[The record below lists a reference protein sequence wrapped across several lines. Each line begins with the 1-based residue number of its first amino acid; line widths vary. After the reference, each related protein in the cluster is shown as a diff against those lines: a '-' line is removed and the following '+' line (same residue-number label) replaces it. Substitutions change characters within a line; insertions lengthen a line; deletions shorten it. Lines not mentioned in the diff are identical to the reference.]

1 MPIFD
6 YKGLDKQGKTVRGTI
21 DSENA
26 RNARMKL
33 KRDGIFVVDLIDKTR
48 SAAKKAKSGGP
59 KARGGSVNVQDMSM
73 MTRQL
78 ATLLKASVPLVESL
92 SAVAEQ
98 VQNPTLS
105 EALSDIKNMVNE
117 GASFHKAIAKY
128 PKIFSKIYISMC
140 EAGETSGTLDVI
152 LIRLAEFTEAQ
163 SALSSKVRAAMIYPI
178 LMFVVTTALLM
189 LLFVFVVPKIMVIF
203 DSNPDLVL
211 PWYTKA
217 VFNLSGV
224 LVDYWYV
231 IAIAV
236 TLFIVVFLNWIRT
249 PSGSVQ
255 WDAIKLRLPIAGR
268 IIRTVAVSRFTRTL
282 STLLAGG
289 VPMLGAMSIVRNV
302 VSNEII
308 ARAVDDARDNISE
321 GESVAGPLKKS
332 NQFPPLVIHMINIG
346 EKTGELETMLSQVS
360 DSYDFQVKTEIDGLT
375 ALLEPLM
382 IVVMGCVIGIIVF
395 SIMMPMFELLNTGTG

>member
-1 MPIFD
+1 MPIFE
-6 YKGLDKQGKTVRGTI
+6 YKSLDKQGKTVRGTI

-26 RNARMKL
+26 RTARVKL
-33 KRDGIFVVDLIDKTR
+33 KRDGLYVVDLVDKTR
-48 SAAKKAKSGGP
+48 AAAKKTKGGAPKS
-59 KARGGSVNVQDMSM
+59 RGGSVGVQDMSM

-78 ATLLKASVPLVESL
+78 ATLLKASVPLVEAL
-92 SAVAEQ
+92 TAVAEQ

-117 GASFHKAIAKY
+117 GAAFHKAIAKY
-128 PKIFSKIYISMC
+128 PKIFNKVYVSMS
-140 EAGETSGTLDVI
+140 EAGESSGTLDVI

-163 SALSSKVRAAMIYPI
+163 NALNSKVRAAMVYPI

-189 LLFVFVVPKIMVIF
+189 LLFIFVVPKIMVIF

-217 VFNLSGV
+217 VFNLSGI

-231 IAIAV
+231 LAVGAALVAAI
-236 TLFIVVFLNWIRT
+236 FLNWIRT

-255 WDAIKLRLPIAGR
+255 WDSIKLRLPIAGKL
-268 IIRTVAVSRFTRTL
+268 IRTVAVSRFTRTL

-302 VSNEII
+302 VNNEII
-308 ARAVDDARDNISE
+308 AKAIDDARDNISE

-346 EKTGELETMLSQVS
+346 EKTGELETMLTQVS
-360 DSYDFQVKTEIDGLT
+360 DSYDFQVKTEVEGLT
-375 ALLEPLM
+375 SLLEPLM

>member
-1 MPIFD
+1 MPVFD
-6 YKGLDKQGKTVRGTI
+6 YKGLSASGKTIRGTI

-26 RNARMKL
+26 RNARAKL
-33 KRDGIFVVDLIDKTR
+33 KRDGIYVVDLTDKTR
-48 SAAKKAKSGGP
+48 VSKKVRGGAT
-59 KARGGSVNVQDMSM
+59 KARRGGVNVNDLSM

-78 ATLLKASVPLVESL
+78 ATLLKASVPLVDSL

-105 EALSDIKNMVNE
+105 EALSEIKNMVNE
-117 GASFHKAIAKY
+117 GATFHKSIAKY
-128 PKIFSKIYISMC
+128 PKIFNKIYISMC

-163 SALSSKVRAAMIYPI
+163 NALTSRVRAAMIYPI
-178 LMFVVTTALLM
+178 LMFVITTGLLM

-211 PWYTKA
+211 PWYTKM
-217 VFNLSGV
+217 VFGMSGF
-224 LVDYWYV
+224 LVDYWWALGV
-231 IAIAV
+231 V
-236 TLFIVVFLNWIRT
+236 GVLFGAFFVSWVNS
-249 PSGSVQ
+249 PSGSVT
-255 WDAIKLRLPIAGR
+255 WDAIKLKIPIVGRL
-268 IIRTVAVSRFTRTL
+268 IRTVAVSRFTRTL

-289 VPMLGAMSIVRNV
+289 VPMLGAMTIVRNV

-308 ARAVDDARDNISE
+308 ARAVDNARDNISE

-360 DSYDFQVKTEIDGLT
+360 DSYDFQVKTEVDGLT
-375 ALLEPLM
+375 ALLEPVM
-382 IVVMGCVIGIIVF
+382 IVVMGCVIGLVVF
-395 SIMMPMFELLNTGTG
+395 SVMMPMFDLLGVGGNG